1 MGQKTLKFLVVFLT
15 LFSIWVVLKNTS
27 ERYKIN
33 KSHEKEIIVLRDSI
47 NLLRHEKDS
56 LYAELYPVEIE
67 LGRFHVAFRILED
80 RNPKAAEQFGD
91 IISNETE

>member
-1 MGQKTLKFLVVFLT
+1 MGEKTLKFLVVFFA
-15 LFSIWVVLKNTS
+15 LFSIWVVFKNSS
-27 ERYKIN
+27 ERYRIN
-33 KSHEKEIIVLRDSI
+33 KSHEKEITILRDSI
-47 NLLRHEKDS
+47 NTLKREKDS

-67 LGRFHVAFRILED
+67 LNRFHIAFRILED

>member
-1 MGQKTLKFLVVFLT
+1 MGEKTLRFFVVVLT
-15 LFSIWVVLKNTS
+15 LFSIWVVAKNGS

-33 KSHEKEIIVLRDSI
+33 KSHEKEVTVLRDSI

-56 LYAELYPVEIE
+56 LYAELFPVEIE
-67 LGRFHVAFRILED
+67 LNRFHIAFRILED
-80 RNPKAAEQFGD
+80 RNPKAAEQLGD

>member
-1 MGQKTLKFLVVFLT
+1 MGEQTLKFLVVFFA
-15 LFSIWVVLKNTS
+15 LFSIWAVAKNTS

-33 KSHEKEIIVLRDSI
+33 KEHNKELIVLRDSL
-47 NLLRHEKDS
+47 NLLRQEKDS